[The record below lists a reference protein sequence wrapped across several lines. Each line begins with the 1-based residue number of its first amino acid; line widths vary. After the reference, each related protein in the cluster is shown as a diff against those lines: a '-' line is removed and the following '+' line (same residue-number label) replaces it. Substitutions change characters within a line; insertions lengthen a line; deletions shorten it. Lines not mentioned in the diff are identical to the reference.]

1 MVGIVPWD
9 PRKPRSSEFFFSLVA
24 VDLPI
29 NVSALA
35 QDYVT
40 RGNKDNNAIEMCY
53 VVVVEAACCAHLV
66 FGFYHDGF
74 MMTLAFV
81 AASAVVTSVSQA

>member
-1 MVGIVPWD
+1 MVAIVPWD
-9 PRKPRSSEFFFSLVA
+9 PHKPRSSEVFFLSLVG

-53 VVVVEAACCAHLV
+53 VVVVEAACCVHLV
-66 FGFYHDGF
+66 LGFYHDGF
-74 MMTLAFV
+74 MMTLALLLPLPW
-81 AASAVVTSVSQA
+81 